1 LNKKIFKGVSIPYA
15 VGMNSQTHFHHPI
28 TIEPTDIDQL
38 QHVNNE
44 VYLRWLMQ
52 AASAHS
58 KAAGF
63 GMEYFVRTKKA
74 FVVRRHEIDYLL
86 PALLGDELLIKTWID
101 SYKGARSYRRYELWR
116 GEKKLVEANTLWV
129 YIDLT
134 TGRPIEIDSAMIVEY
149 HKVQI

>member
-1 LNKKIFKGVSIPYA
+1 
-15 VGMNSQTHFHHPI
+15 MTQQTYFQLPI
-28 TIEPTDIDQL
+28 IIEPTDIDQL

-86 PALLGDELLIKTWID
+86 PALMGDELLIRTWID
-101 SYKGARSYRRYELWR
+101 SFKGARSNRRYELWR
-116 GEKKLVEANTLWV
+116 GHQKLVEANTLWV
-129 YIDLT
+129 YIDLN
-134 TGRPIEIDSAMIVEY
+134 TGRPIEIDASMITEY
-149 HKVQI
+149 HKVQKS

>member
-1 LNKKIFKGVSIPYA
+1 
-15 VGMNSQTHFHHPI
+15 MSQQTYFHSPI
-28 TIEPTDIDQL
+28 TIAPADIDQL

-52 AASAHS
+52 AASQHS

-63 GMEYFVRTKKA
+63 GMDYFVSTKKA

-86 PALLGDELLIKTWID
+86 PALFGDSLMVKTWID
-101 SYKGARSYRRYELWR
+101 SFKGARSYRRYELWR
-116 GEKKLVEANTLWV
+116 DKQKLVEANTLWV
-129 YIDLT
+129 YIDLN
-134 TGRPIEIDSAMIVEY
+134 TGRPIEIPSAMIEQY

>member
-1 LNKKIFKGVSIPYA
+1 
-15 VGMNSQTHFHHPI
+15 MNTSFHYPI
-28 TIEPTDIDQL
+28 EITPQDIDAL
-38 QHVNNE
+38 KHVNNE

-63 GMEYFVRTKKA
+63 GMEYFVSTKKA

-86 PALLGDELLIKTWID
+86 PALLGDSLSIKTWID
-101 SYKGARSYRRYELWR
+101 SFKGARSVRRYELWR
-116 GEKKLVEANTLWV
+116 DSQKLVEANTLWV
-129 YIDLT
+129 YIDLN
-134 TGRPIEIDSAMIVEY
+134 TGRPLEIPATMIDQY

>member
-1 LNKKIFKGVSIPYA
+1 
-15 VGMNSQTHFHHPI
+15 MNAQTHFHHPI

-63 GMEYFVRTKKA
+63 GMEYFVSTKKA

-86 PALLGDELLIKTWID
+86 PALLGDKLLIKTWID
-101 SYKGARSYRRYELWR
+101 SFKGARSIRRYELWR
-116 GEKKLVEANTLWV
+116 EDKKLVEANTLWV
-129 YIDLT
+129 YIDLN
-134 TGRPIEIDSAMIVEY
+134 TGRPIEIEASMIAQY
-149 HKVQI
+149 HGVQI

>member
-1 LNKKIFKGVSIPYA
+1 
-15 VGMNSQTHFHHPI
+15 MNSQTHFHHPI

-63 GMEYFVRTKKA
+63 GMEYFVSTKKA

-86 PALLGDELLIKTWID
+86 PALLGDKLLIKTWID
-101 SYKGARSYRRYELWR
+101 SFKGARSIRRYELWR
-116 GEKKLVEANTLWV
+116 EDKKLVEANTLWV
-129 YIDLT
+129 YIDLN
-134 TGRPIEIDSAMIVEY
+134 TGRPIEIEASMIAQY
-149 HKVQI
+149 HRVQI